1 MEMTLARHLFTS
13 LEYFTDPQRPPL
25 RLSLIFLAEMKK
37 RDWEA
42 NVDGNVAGKMNLEEV
57 GDKSDV

>member
-1 MEMTLARHLFTS
+1 MTLARHLFTS
-13 LEYFTDPQRPPL
+13 LEYSTDPQRPPL

-42 NVDGNVAGKMNLEEV
+42 NVAGKMNLEEV